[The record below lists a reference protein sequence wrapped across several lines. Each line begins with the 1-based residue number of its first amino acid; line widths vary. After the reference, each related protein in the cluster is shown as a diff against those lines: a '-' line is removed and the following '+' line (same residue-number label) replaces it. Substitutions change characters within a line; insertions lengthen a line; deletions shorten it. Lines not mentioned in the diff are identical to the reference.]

1 MSESERNVNEEILN
15 PHGNADLAEIEGAA
29 RDEETQ
35 APVDTP
41 ESRLKYELERL
52 QLENTRLADENE
64 ELKDVHELRKQYVPN
79 LFMLTVFWLAAV
91 IVIVW
96 RVAEG
101 RNFHLSDNVLVALIT
116 STTINVIGIFIIA
129 ARWLFPHKN

>member
-1 MSESERNVNEEILN
+1 MSESERNANEEILN
-15 PHGNADLAEIEGAA
+15 PPNNADLTEIAGAA

-35 APVDTP
+35 APVDT

-64 ELKDVHELRKQYVPN
+64 ELKDVHELRKEYVPN
-79 LFMLTVFWLAAV
+79 LFVLTVVWLAAV

-101 RNFHLSDNVLVALIT
+101 PHFYLSDNVLIALIT
-116 STTINVIGIFIIA
+116 STTVNVIGIFVIA
-129 ARWLFPHKN
+129 ARWLFPHKK